1 MSDGMGQR
9 RADEDEADCA
19 RGLPRVASVHVQH
32 SLWRLSKDTRYRSS
46 LRCHLCYACGGMW
59 VSPDRSSRASVNDDP
74 GPWIK
79 CTDYARSY
87 LCSIEENVQVPVEI
101 RGGRCRAAL
110 CTSGRGSGAFPALY
124 RKAIC
129 TKRDSVGFISINT
142 VAFVSTSPCG
152 ARRVSHSHI

>member
-1 MSDGMGQR
+1 MSDGVGQR
-9 RADEDEADCA
+9 RAGGDEEDCT
-19 RGLPRVASVHVQH
+19 RGLPRVGPAHLQPSPKRR
-32 SLWRLSKDTRYRSS
+32 SADTRCRSS

-59 VSPDRSSRASVNDDP
+59 VSPGRSSCASLSDNP
-74 GPWIK
+74 GLWIK
-79 CTDYARSY
+79 CTDCARGS

-101 RGGRCRAAL
+101 RGWRCRAAL

-142 VAFVSTSPCG
+142 AALWVPISTTLG
-152 ARRVSHSHI
+152 AHNA